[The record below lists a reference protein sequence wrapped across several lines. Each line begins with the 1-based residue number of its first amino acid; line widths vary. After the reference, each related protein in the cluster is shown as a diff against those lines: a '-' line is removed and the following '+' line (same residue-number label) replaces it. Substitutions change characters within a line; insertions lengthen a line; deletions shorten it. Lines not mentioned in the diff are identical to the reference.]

1 MHSVPI
7 GMPVAVI
14 TSNPFD
20 EEVHVIT
27 SDGCLCHFLGQGRT
41 TLPNSG
47 RAAPR
52 LTNVLGGLGRGKF
65 KIHLRCSRTTFS
77 LLLAA
82 AGAALEIAE
91 NNRFVCPENNVQ
103 GPGCVFALPPS
114 QQCEFIINPRRGRR
128 RNLDLIYQSLIHVHT
143 VILTSSYCNEAVI
156 CTR

>member
-52 LTNVLGGLGRGKF
+52 LTNVLGGQGRGKF
-65 KIHLRCSRTTFS
+65 KIHLRVAQSPIFPTTRGYYMYYGGACT
-77 LLLAA
+77 LL
-82 AGAALEIAE
+82 
-91 NNRFVCPENNVQ
+91 
-103 GPGCVFALPPS
+103 
-114 QQCEFIINPRRGRR
+114 
-128 RNLDLIYQSLIHVHT
+128 
-143 VILTSSYCNEAVI
+143 
-156 CTR
+156 